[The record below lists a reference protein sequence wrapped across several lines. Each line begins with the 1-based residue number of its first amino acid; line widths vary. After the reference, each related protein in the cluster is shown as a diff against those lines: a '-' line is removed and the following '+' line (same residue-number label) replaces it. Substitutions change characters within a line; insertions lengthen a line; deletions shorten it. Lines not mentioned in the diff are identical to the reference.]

1 MGGAGEDDD
10 EDAEGEE
17 SKDEPHTA
25 NASTDAAAEE
35 VD

>member
-1 MGGAGEDDD
+1 MGGQGEDDD

-25 NASTDAAAEE
+25 EASTTAAEE